1 MDTQYNYDA
10 PKVVTLDELESRR
23 DEFEVPNGAVEAF
36 KAGSSPVIVFMRS
49 TGEEYQ
55 IASPEDDH
63 PAITTLGQTPHH
75 RRDDETGPT
84 SGEAG
89 PSPRGR

>member
-10 PKVVTLDELESRR
+10 PKVVTLEELERR
-23 DEFEVPNGAVEAF
+23 HDEFEVPKGAVEAF

-55 IASPEDDH
+55 IASPDDQH
-63 PAITTLGQTPHH
+63 RARTTLGPTSRLRPEG
-75 RRDDETGPT
+75 DTGPT
-84 SGEAG
+84 PGEAG
-89 PSPRGR
+89 PSPRGE

>member
-10 PKVVTLDELESRR
+10 PKVVTLDELETRR
-23 DEFEVPNGAVEAF
+23 DEFDVPKGAVEAF

-55 IASPEDDH
+55 IASAEDEH
-63 PAITTLGQTPHH
+63 PARTTLGPTSHH
-75 RRDDETGPT
+75 RAEDETGPT
-84 SGEAG
+84 NGEAG
-89 PSPRGR
+89 PSTRGQ